1 MRNRAVLLLMLPAVL
16 AAVGVAVAWTRSRE
30 LAARARAGRR
40 GRALVWPLTLGGA
53 LVGLLVG
60 VVVGVLTGLVGGRA
74 DLGRDAMD
82 GTFLLVPGMLA
93 GLGAG
98 LARWATITAVWRRPT
113 RVHRPRLRRPGRR

>member
-1 MRNRAVLLLMLPAVL
+1 MRNRAVLLLMLPAIV

-30 LAARARAGRR
+30 LAARAAGRGR

-53 LVGLLVG
+53 LAGLLPG
-60 VVVGVLTGLVGGRA
+60 VAVGVLTGLAGGRA

-98 LARWATITAVWRRPT
+98 LARWATIRAVWRRQN
-113 RVHRPRLRRPGRR
+113 RLRRPRRPRRG